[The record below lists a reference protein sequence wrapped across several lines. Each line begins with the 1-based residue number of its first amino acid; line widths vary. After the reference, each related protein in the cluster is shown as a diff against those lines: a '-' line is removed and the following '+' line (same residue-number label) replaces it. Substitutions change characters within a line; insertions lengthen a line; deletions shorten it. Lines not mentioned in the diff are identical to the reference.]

1 MKQLIKIDNACFVE
15 DTIDFKTIFKKFN
28 TDDSLYIPL
37 DIKTL
42 LCKKHNVKIFDFNKY
57 LDNDFILKQ
66 IEKQKIYE
74 TLRFENKFTI
84 A

>member
-42 LCKKHNVKIFDFNKY
+42 LLCKKHNVKILISIN
-57 LDNDFILKQ
+57 I
-66 IEKQKIYE
+66 
-74 TLRFENKFTI
+74 
-84 A
+84 